1 MSPAAAELRSRWTL
15 DPEVVF
21 LNHGSFGACPRA
33 VLAVQDELRRRM
45 EREPVR
51 FFLRDLQ
58 APLAAAREAVAAFVG
73 ADPQDLVFVRN
84 ATEGVNAVLRSLE
97 FAAGD
102 ELLIT
107 SHGYNACNNAAR
119 YVALRT
125 GARVVTAALPFPIS
139 GPEEAVAAILAALT
153 PRTRLAIVD
162 HITSPT
168 GLLLPIAAIVAALQE
183 RGVDCLV
190 DGAHAPG
197 MVPLDVDAIGAAY
210 YTGNLHK
217 WVCAPKGA
225 AILHVRRDRQAA
237 IHPAVISH
245 GLGHSGPGSRLHA
258 EFDWTG
264 TADPTPWLCVP
275 AALQEIGGML
285 PGGWPE
291 VQARNHA
298 LVCAGRKIVA
308 EALGAELPAP
318 EDMLG
323 SLASLFLPPG
333 PEGQVV
339 TPLTSDPLQDALLL
353 RHGIEVPLPPWPA
366 PPQRLIRISAQL
378 YNEVAHYEA
387 LARALRAELE
397 GTFGHALIDMS
408 ERTLDWVPD
417 GTPPRSRK

>member
-1 MSPAAAELRSRWTL
+1 MSPVAAELRSRWTL

-45 EREPVR
+45 ERQPVR

-58 APLAAAREAVAAFVG
+58 APLAAAREAAAAFVG
-73 ADPQDLVFVRN
+73 ADPRDLVFVRN
-84 ATEGVNAVLRSLE
+84 ASEGVNAILRSLE
-97 FAAGD
+97 FSPGD

-119 YVALRT
+119 YVAHRT
-125 GARVVTAALPFPIS
+125 GAKVVTAALPFPIS
-139 GPEEAVAAILAALT
+139 GPDEAIAAVLAAVT
-153 PRTRLAIVD
+153 PRTRLALVD
-162 HITSPT
+162 HVTSPT
-168 GLLLPIAAIVAALQE
+168 GLLLPIAGIVAALQE

-197 MVPLDVDAIGAAY
+197 MVPLDLDAIGAAY

-225 AILHVRRDRQAA
+225 AILHVRRDRQEP

-245 GLGHSGPGSRLHA
+245 GFNDPRAGSRLQA

-264 TADPTPWLCVP
+264 TADPSPWLCVP
-275 AALQEIGGML
+275 AALREMGEML

-298 LVCAGRKIVA
+298 LACAGRKLVA
-308 EALGAELPAP
+308 KAIGAALPAP
-318 EDMLG
+318 EAMLG
-323 SLASLFLPPG
+323 SLASLSLPPG
-333 PEGQVV
+333 PDGQVV
-339 TPLTSDPLQDALLL
+339 TPLTSDPLQDALLS
-353 RHGIEVPLPPWPA
+353 RHRIEVPVPWWPA

-408 ERTLDWVPD
+408 QETLEWVPD
-417 GTPPRSRK
+417 AASERPRK

>member
-1 MSPAAAELRSRWTL
+1 MSPTAAELRRRWDL

-33 VLAVQDELRRRM
+33 VLAVQNELRRRM

-51 FFLRDLQ
+51 FFFREVPGLFE
-58 APLAAAREAVAAFVG
+58 AAREEVARFVG
-73 ADPQDLVFVRN
+73 ADPLDLVFVRN
-84 ATEGVNAVLRSLE
+84 ATEGANAILRSLG

-107 SHGYNACNNAAR
+107 DHGYNACNNAAR
-119 YVALRT
+119 YVAQRT
-125 GARVVTAALPFPIS
+125 GAQVVSAALPFPVS
-139 GPEEAVAAILAALT
+139 GPEAMTAAILAAVT
-153 PRTRLAIVD
+153 PRTKLAIVD
-162 HITSPT
+162 HVTSPT
-168 GLLLPIAAIVAALQE
+168 GLVLPIATIVAALQE

-197 MVPLDVDAIGAAY
+197 MLPLDLNGLGAAY

-225 AILHVRRDRQAA
+225 AILHVRRDRQAN

-245 GLGHSGPGSRLHA
+245 GFNAARPRSRLHA

-264 TADPTPWLCVP
+264 TSDPTPWLCVP
-275 AALQEIGGML
+275 AALRELGELL

-291 VQARNHA
+291 VRARNHA

-308 EALGAELPAP
+308 EAIGAALPAP
-318 EDMLG
+318 ESMLG
-323 SLASLFLPPG
+323 SLASLVIPPG
-333 PEGQVV
+333 LEGQAA
-339 TPLTSDPLQDALLL
+339 TPLTTDPLQDALLL

-366 PPQRLIRISAQL
+366 PPRRLIRVSAQL
-378 YNEVAHYEA
+378 YNEIGHYEA

-397 GTFGHALIDMS
+397 LS
-408 ERTLDWVPD
+408 
-417 GTPPRSRK
+417 

>member
-1 MSPAAAELRSRWTL
+1 MSPAAADLRSRWSL

-33 VLAVQDELRRRM
+33 VLAVQDELRLRM

-58 APLAAAREAVAAFVG
+58 GPLDAAREAVAAFVG
-73 ADPQDLVFVRN
+73 ADPLDLVFVRN
-84 ATEGVNAVLRSLE
+84 ATEGVNGILRSLE
-97 FAAGD
+97 FSAGD

-107 SHGYNACNNAAR
+107 DHGYNACNNAAR

-125 GARVVTAALPFPIS
+125 GARVVTAALPFPIA
-139 GPEEAVAAILAALT
+139 GPEAALEAILAAVT

-162 HITSPT
+162 HVTSPT
-168 GLLLPIAAIVAALQE
+168 GLVLPIAAIVAALRE

-197 MVPLDVDAIGAAY
+197 MVPLDLNALGAAY

-225 AILHVRRDRQAA
+225 AILHVRRDRQGP

-245 GLGHSGPGSRLHA
+245 GFSGPCGRSRLHA

-275 AALQEIGGML
+275 AALRELGSLL

-291 VQARNHA
+291 VQAKNHA
-298 LVCAGRKIVA
+298 LVCAGREIVA
-308 EALGAELPAP
+308 AALGVAPPAP
-318 EDMLG
+318 AAMLG
-323 SLASLFLPPG
+323 SLASLPLPPG
-333 PEGQVV
+333 PEGQTV
-339 TPLTSDPLQDALLL
+339 TPLTSDALQDALLL
-353 RHGIEVPLPPWPA
+353 RHNIEVPLPPWPA
-366 PPQRLIRISAQL
+366 PPRRLIRISAQL

-387 LARALRAELE
+387 LARALRAEL
-397 GTFGHALIDMS
+397 G
-408 ERTLDWVPD
+408 
-417 GTPPRSRK
+417 

>member
-1 MSPAAAELRSRWTL
+1 MSPAAAELRSRWGL

-58 APLAAAREAVAAFVG
+58 GPLDAAREAVAAFVG
-73 ADPQDLVFVRN
+73 ADPLDLVFVRN
-84 ATEGVNAVLRSLE
+84 ATEGVNGILRSLE

-107 SHGYNACNNAAR
+107 NHGYNACNNAAH

-125 GARVVTAALPFPIS
+125 GARVVTATLPFPIAGS
-139 GPEEAVAAILAALT
+139 DAALAAILGAVT
-153 PRTRLAIVD
+153 PRTRLALVD
-162 HITSPT
+162 HVTSPT
-168 GLLLPIAAIVAALQE
+168 GLVLPIAAIVAALRE

-197 MVPLDVDAIGAAY
+197 MVPLDLNALGAAY

-225 AILHVRRDRQAA
+225 AILHVRRDRQGP

-245 GLGHSGPGSRLHA
+245 GFSGSCARSRLHA

-275 AALQEIGGML
+275 HALRELGSLL

-308 EALGAELPAP
+308 EAVGAELPAP

-323 SLASLFLPPG
+323 SLASLTLPPG
-333 PEGQVV
+333 PEGQTV
-339 TPLTSDPLQDALLL
+339 TPLTSDALQDALLL
-353 RHGIEVPLPPWPA
+353 RHNIEVPLPPWPA
-366 PPQRLIRISAQL
+366 PPRRLIRISAQL

-387 LARALRAELE
+387 LARALRVEL
-397 GTFGHALIDMS
+397 G
-408 ERTLDWVPD
+408 
-417 GTPPRSRK
+417 